1 MNIIRTIDLWTEQ
14 NPNHI
19 ECFSGAFVDGF
30 ENGNIPFNSYKIVR
44 NCNCIIT
51 SNQDNLNISN
61 KQNSIIFY
69 KDDVPVRLMV
79 INKETDIDKCI
90 NEALNQSFNNS
101 TLKEIYTLHS
111 ITATDINL
119 NEQAIHNSSDKS
131 KEIDVGSCDRP
142 SLLECMLEGSYT
154 QSDTDYGKSNSDNSD
169 NSYTF
174 IPNLFIEYK
183 LITDTEYFKIEHHCA
198 FINENM
204 TRIIP
209 LQDNSSLN
217 IEMISSEFSKTD
229 TRTKKK

>member
-19 ECFSGAFVDGF
+19 ECFSGAFVDGV
-30 ENGNIPFNSYKIVR
+30 ENGSIPFNSYKIVR

-90 NEALNQSFNNS
+90 KEALNQSFNNS
-101 TLKEIYTLHS
+101 TLKEIYALHS
-111 ITATDINL
+111 ITANDINL
-119 NEQAIHNSSDKS
+119 NEQSIYNNSDKS

-154 QSDTDYGKSNSDNSD
+154 QSDTDYGKSNSDNS
-169 NSYTF
+169 YTF
-174 IPNLFIEYK
+174 IPNLSIEYK
-183 LITDTEYFKIEHHCA
+183 LITDTECFKIEHHCA

-209 LQDNSSLN
+209 LQDNSALN
-217 IEMISSEFSKTD
+217 IKKISSEFSKTD
-229 TRTKKK
+229 IRTKKK

>member
-30 ENGNIPFNSYKIVR
+30 ENGNIPFNSYKILR

-61 KQNSIIFY
+61 KHNAIIFY
-69 KDDVPVRLMV
+69 NDNVPVRLIV

-90 NEALNQSFNNS
+90 NESLNQPFNNT
-101 TLKEIYTLHS
+101 TLRDVYALLSVKS
-111 ITATDINL
+111 TDINL
-119 NEQAIHNSSDKS
+119 NEQAIYNCSDKS

-154 QSDTDYGKSNSDNSD
+154 QSDTDYGKSNSD

>member
-30 ENGNIPFNSYKIVR
+30 ENGNMPFNSYKIVR

-61 KQNSIIFY
+61 KHNSIIFY
-69 KDDVPVRLMV
+69 KDNVPVRLMV
-79 INKETDIDKCI
+79 INKETNIDKCI
-90 NEALNQSFNNS
+90 NEALSQSFNNS
-101 TLKEIYTLHS
+101 TLREIYTFHS

-154 QSDTDYGKSNSDNSD
+154 QSDTDYGKSNSDNSY
-169 NSYTF
+169 SF
-174 IPNLFIEYK
+174 IPNLSIEYK
-183 LITDTEYFKIEHHCA
+183 FPFSFFMSPILLVKNKVIISLLINYIYHLYD
-198 FINENM
+198 
-204 TRIIP
+204 IIFRYP
-209 LQDNSSLN
+209 LTTSNVILLQN
-217 IEMISSEFSKTD
+217 
-229 TRTKKK
+229 

>member
-30 ENGNIPFNSYKIVR
+30 ENGNIPFNSYKILR

-79 INKETDIDKCI
+79 INKETDIDKRI

-131 KEIDVGSCDRP
+131 REIDVGSCDRP

-154 QSDTDYGKSNSDNSD
+154 QSDTDYGKSNSDNSY
-169 NSYTF
+169 NF
-174 IPNLFIEYK
+174 IPNLSIEYK
-183 LITDTEYFKIEHHCA
+183 LITDTECFKIEHHCA

-217 IEMISSEFSKTD
+217 IEMISSEFSKMD

>member
-30 ENGNIPFNSYKIVR
+30 ENGNIPFNSYKILR

-111 ITATDINL
+111 ITANDINL
-119 NEQAIHNSSDKS
+119 NKQSIYNSSDKS

-154 QSDTDYGKSNSDNSD
+154 QSDTDYGKSNSDNS
-169 NSYTF
+169 YTF

-183 LITDTEYFKIEHHCA
+183 LITDTEYFKIKHHCA

>member
-30 ENGNIPFNSYKIVR
+30 ENGNIPFNSYKILR

-131 KEIDVGSCDRP
+131 EEIDVGSCDRP

-154 QSDTDYGKSNSDNSD
+154 QSDTDYGKSNNN

-198 FINENM
+198 FINQNM
-204 TRIIP
+204 TRIIR

>member
-1 MNIIRTIDLWTEQ
+1 MVIFLLT
-14 NPNHI
+14 H
-19 ECFSGAFVDGF
+19 
-30 ENGNIPFNSYKIVR
+30 KIVK

-61 KQNSIIFY
+61 KHNSIIFY

-79 INKETDIDKCI
+79 INNETDIDKCI

-101 TLKEIYTLHS
+101 TLKEIYIFHS
-111 ITATDINL
+111 ITANDINL
-119 NEQAIHNSSDKS
+119 NEQSLYNSSDKS
-131 KEIDVGSCDRP
+131 KEIDVVSCDRP

-154 QSDTDYGKSNSDNSD
+154 QSDTDYGKSNSDNS
-169 NSYTF
+169 YTF
-174 IPNLFIEYK
+174 IPNLSIEYK
-183 LITDTEYFKIEHHCA
+183 LITDTERFKIEHHCA
-198 FINENM
+198 FINENK